1 MSRLL
6 PVVLVLVLGLSACAD
21 VGEGPRATLEA
32 ADAPTADSAFAG
44 TALPIDTT
52 QSRIEWHAAKVTR
65 THDGGF
71 EDFTGTVYLAGTDLT
86 GVELTIDAASIWSDS
101 DRLTGHLQSPDFFE
115 VETYPEATFRADT
128 FEPVTATDTT
138 DWAEATHRVGGVL
151 TMRGQSRRITF
162 PARIEVA
169 DGTVT
174 ADANFIID
182 RQEWGL
188 SYPGAPDDLIQDE
201 VRVMFHVVSG
211 TEAVAGS
218 GAPPKSEEP
227 SS

>member
-1 MSRLL
+1 MSRFL
-6 PVVLVLVLGLSACAD
+6 PVAFVLLLGLSACAD
-21 VGEGPRATLEA
+21 VGDGPRATLEA
-32 ADAPTADSAFAG
+32 ADAAAADSAFAG

-52 QSRIEWHAAKVTR
+52 RSRIEWHAAKVTR

-71 EDFTGTVYLAGTDLT
+71 ADFAGTVYLAGTDLA

-128 FEPVTATDTT
+128 FEPVTAADSTDR
-138 DWAEATHRVGGVL
+138 AEATHRVGGVL
-151 TMRGQSRRITF
+151 TMRGQSHRITF
-162 PARIEVA
+162 PARIEIGG
-169 DGTVT
+169 GTVT
-174 ADANFIID
+174 AEANFIID
-182 RQEWGL
+182 RQAWGL

-201 VRVMFHVVSG
+201 VRVLFHIVSG
-211 TEAVAGS
+211 SEMVTGS
-218 GAPPKSEEP
+218 DVPPKSDEP